1 MARRSLKNTR
11 QFGQQWEKT
20 AEIFLSQQGLK
31 LLERNYTS
39 RFGEIDLIMEHHDTV
54 VFVEVRY
61 RKSTLHGSG
70 AETVTVQKQGRLSRT
85 AGWYLVKH
93 PARAEQFCR
102 FDVVSIDSQNKDPCV
117 NWIKNAFYSTIG

>member
-1 MARRSLKNTR
+1 M
-11 QFGQQWEKT
+11 
-20 AEIFLSQQGLK
+20 GLR
-31 LLERNYTS
+31 LLERNFAS
-39 RFGEIDLIMEHHDTV
+39 RFGEIDLVMEDAGTL

-61 RKSTLHGSG
+61 RKSTLRGSG

-93 PARAEQFCR
+93 PARAEQYCR
-102 FDVVSIDSQNKDPCV
+102 FDIVSIDSQQTDPCV